1 MKLYLIMGLLSI
13 YSLSKEDSVTLT
25 IQKTLIDNRIEKY
38 CELIMA
44 IIELEEERLSA
55 KETVEN
61 FEKENNITIL
71 IEK

>member
-1 MKLYLIMGLLSI
+1 MGLLSI